1 MRSGELYM
9 AKLWFNPGYREI
21 ESYYARR
28 TGGNLRNAQMAI
40 GDNSDVK
47 PLLLRFGDSLKDEI
61 TLDEIDS
68 VLCGFNDE
76 KAFRAYLEKYSVY
89 DGINSS
95 GSLTITGYKN
105 GDVKY
110 YEVIFN
116 NPFLKKYAS
125 IIGAKRRDGTKEK
138 ELFLDRNDEDIK
150 NYIKKI
156 AQYAVGKNTG
166 ESLRS
171 FDILPPHV
179 KQVLREYKE
188 KVEAKDDAGKHSCFE
203 RLFGYC
209 MNYKTLRA
217 FVIWESKHKAE
228 EHARRSDAAQRAAAA
243 RRDVIERIAVADEFA
258 LGVQTEREG
267 MGANAFW
274 MFGPNGQLDP
284 DAVHGV
290 YDLSDLPPRIRASVV
305 SSDPTAYSEL
315 SGRGRTGKK
324 K

>member
-1 MRSGELYM
+1 M
-9 AKLWFNPGYREI
+9 AKLWFDSDHRAI

-28 TGGNLRNAQMAI
+28 SGGNLRSTQMAI
-40 GDNSDVK
+40 GDNSSVN
-47 PLLLRFGDSLKDEI
+47 PLLLRFGDSLKDEM

-68 VLCGFNDE
+68 VLCGFKDE
-76 KAFRAYLEKYSVY
+76 KAFRAYLKKYSVY
-89 DGINSS
+89 DGINCS
-95 GSLTITGYKN
+95 GSLVITGYKN
-105 GDVKY
+105 GDIKLY
-110 YEVIFN
+110 KVIFN
-116 NPFLKKYAS
+116 NPFLKNCAS
-125 IIGAKRRDGTKEK
+125 IIGAKRRNGTKEK
-138 ELFLDRNDEDIK
+138 DLFLDRNDEDIK

-171 FDILPPHV
+171 FYILPPHV

-188 KVEAKDDAGKHSCFE
+188 KVEAKDDMGKQSCFE

-217 FVIWESKHKAE
+217 FVIWESKHKEE
-228 EHARRSDAAQRAAAA
+228 EHARRSDAARLAAA
-243 RRDVIERIAVADEFA
+243 RRYDMEGIVAAYEFDS
-258 LGVQTEREG
+258 GVQKEREA
-267 MGANAFW
+267 MGGNDFW
-274 MFGPNGQLDP
+274 MFGPDGQLNP

-290 YDLSDLPPRIRASVV
+290 FDLGDLPPGIRASVV
-305 SSDPTAYSEL
+305 SSNPTAYPEL